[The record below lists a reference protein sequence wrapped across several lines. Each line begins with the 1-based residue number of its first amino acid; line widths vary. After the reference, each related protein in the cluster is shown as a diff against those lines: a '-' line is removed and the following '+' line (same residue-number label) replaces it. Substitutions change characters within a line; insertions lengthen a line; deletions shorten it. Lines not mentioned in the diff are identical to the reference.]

1 MRLLSRLLFVLFLAF
16 GVLIA
21 LSNSEPVQLALWPLP
36 EKAEMP
42 LYLLV
47 IGLLLLG
54 VLAGLGLGWW
64 AGRHHR
70 RRARAHGNEAAR
82 LNREVTRLR
91 EALSTRSANATTD
104 ATAATKSADPQG
116 QRALE
121 RQRALVAPDLMP
133 PVRGPLA

>member
-1 MRLLSRLLFVLFLAF
+1 MRLLSRLLFVLFLAI

-21 LSNSEPVQLALWPLP
+21 LSNSDPVQLALWPLP

-42 LYLLV
+42 LYVLV

-64 AGRHHR
+64 GGRHHR

-82 LNREVTRLR
+82 LNREVSRLR
-91 EALSTRSANATTD
+91 EALADRPV
-104 ATAATKSADPQG
+104 ATADASPTKASDEQG
-116 QRALE
+116 QKALE

-133 PVRGPLA
+133 PARGPLA